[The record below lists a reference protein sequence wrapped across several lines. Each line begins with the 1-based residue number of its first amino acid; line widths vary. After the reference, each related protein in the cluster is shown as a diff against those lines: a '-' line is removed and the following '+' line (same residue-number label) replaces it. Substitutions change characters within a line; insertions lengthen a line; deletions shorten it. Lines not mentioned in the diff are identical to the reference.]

1 MRKVRDPN
9 GLPTSSAE
17 GLPLMVTLKLPIK
30 RKLHLTLKFRLTLKI
45 RLSLWSRT
53 TFVTGLNGMTTLP
66 RHSST

>member
-1 MRKVRDPN
+1 
-9 GLPTSSAE
+9 
-17 GLPLMVTLKLPIK
+17 MVTLKLPIK